1 MKNRILLAAAILLA
15 TCSAQAQFNE
25 TNNLF
30 YHAVRSPQSNILNPA
45 FFPTNNSFFLMLP
58 GVDLQVGMPLEIN
71 KVLYY
76 NKKKHQTVI
85 NLNRMLDSLNDGDRF
100 RMGAEINLLGFGFKA
115 KDLFFTFN
123 TRLINN
129 VNAYLPMGTI
139 RALQTGNVS
148 NIGVPIPRITM
159 LDGDL
164 LNAQSYLETSLGVG
178 YTIRPINLT
187 VGLRAK
193 LLYGVLNV
201 QTDNTYIEFETD
213 PNLDQLKAR
222 MYYEIQTATFA
233 PWDTNTNSF
242 NIKTSDLFK
251 IGSANTGM
259 AFDLGARW
267 DMGPFSFSFAIND
280 ISTGI
285 HWKSN
290 VSTWRPRNGVGNIEF
305 NGLDISEILNHGSMN
320 LDSLT
325 TYLTERL
332 SNMTPVKKDSGDYWY
347 SIPTKINLGASYSFL
362 KMFRAGVLFH
372 GQLDRGL
379 TFLTKSNSAIYDS
392 IQDIA
397 NTFRWNTT
405 LSLSANLFNWA
416 EVVVGNSLV
425 YDGNK
430 LDVINPGFGIILTP
444 FTVLQVYTMFDYV
457 SSFYITE
464 SKAFN
469 VRVGLNL
476 LIGKGG
482 RTTVKSIED
491 DD

>member
-1 MKNRILLAAAILLA
+1 
-15 TCSAQAQFNE
+15 
-25 TNNLF
+25 
-30 YHAVRSPQSNILNPA
+30 
-45 FFPTNNSFFLMLP
+45 
-58 GVDLQVGMPLEIN
+58 
-71 KVLYY
+71 
-76 NKKKHQTVI
+76 
-85 NLNRMLDSLNDGDRF
+85 
-100 RMGAEINLLGFGFKA
+100 
-115 KDLFFTFN
+115 
-123 TRLINN
+123 
-129 VNAYLPMGTI
+129 
-139 RALQTGNVS
+139 
-148 NIGVPIPRITM
+148 
-159 LDGDL
+159 
-164 LNAQSYLETSLGVG
+164 
-178 YTIRPINLT
+178 
-187 VGLRAK
+187 
-193 LLYGVLNV
+193 
-201 QTDNTYIEFETD
+201 
-213 PNLDQLKAR
+213 
-222 MYYEIQTATFA
+222 
-233 PWDTNTNSF
+233 
-242 NIKTSDLFK
+242 
-251 IGSANTGM
+251 
-259 AFDLGARW
+259 
-267 DMGPFSFSFAIND
+267 
-280 ISTGI
+280 
-285 HWKSN
+285 
-290 VSTWRPRNGVGNIEF
+290 
-305 NGLDISEILNHGSMN
+305 
-320 LDSLT
+320 
-325 TYLTERL
+325 
-332 SNMTPVKKDSGDYWY
+332 MTPVKKDSGDYWY